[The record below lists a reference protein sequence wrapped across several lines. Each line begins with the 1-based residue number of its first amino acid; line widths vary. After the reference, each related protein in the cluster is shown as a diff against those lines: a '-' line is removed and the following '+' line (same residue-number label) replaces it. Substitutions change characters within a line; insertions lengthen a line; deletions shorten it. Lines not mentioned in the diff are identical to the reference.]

1 MKIGLVAEAE
11 TCRSLGVLDAVVLP
25 PPYSLRESR
34 RRRFE
39 TATIERG
46 QGVRLHGTDDRH
58 QGQEKERSSCCLFL
72 HNASAAVSREPDA
85 TDTGFM
91 VVTGPGRG
99 DETATPTA
107 AFVSV
112 IPGRGHT

>member
-1 MKIGLVAEAE
+1 M
-11 TCRSLGVLDAVVLP
+11 LDAVALRS
-25 PPYSLRESR
+25 PYSLRESR

-39 TATIERG
+39 TAIIDRG

-58 QGQEKERSSCCLFL
+58 QGQEKERSSYCLFL
-72 HNASAAVSREPDA
+72 HSVSAAVSREPDA

-91 VVTGPGRG
+91 MVTGHCRG

-107 AFVSV
+107 AFVSA